1 MAQQETAARPAEAR
15 RRIAAVIDS
24 PAAAVWATTIAVG
37 AAIVLLLVRLVPDV
51 SGKPLFDD
59 EVIAGL
65 TSVHPLRELLD
76 IVLLDR
82 GGAPLHFL
90 FAHFALAV
98 SPSPE
103 ALRWLSVV
111 FAVATVLVCYDL
123 GRRLGGRVAGAV
135 AAIVVGTS
143 SMLAVYGTVGRMY
156 SLFALASAVAVD
168 LFLRALDKRTPSA
181 VYAAAVAAWLLPAVH
196 PYGLVIAGIEAGI
209 ALWLWRGRPF
219 KPAIPVLVLV
229 AALTPFVVADLRL
242 GERFGV
248 GASAS
253 GSVAPPDFA
262 ARQLGDAL
270 AAFAGGEGVLALVFF
285 AVALVGL
292 LVVFQTRPAFAVFML
307 LALAAVPILMVL
319 ARSDDE
325 LIHKL
330 SPRHLMFGLPIWAA
344 LVGVGIARLVQNLPR
359 LAIVAAVVAVGVA
372 GTFAPAGLTDPR
384 SDPDQTEAVL
394 AAPADWVRDRV
405 EPGDVL
411 LFYSPVYLEA
421 LDETE
426 HALAI
431 PRSGKPLKMVQRA
444 DFPVT
449 GLMVALPLK
458 GTTIDADAV
467 EASLPGAEAGVF
479 PGWVV
484 VSVPGPYADENE
496 VLIGGAAT
504 LQAILDASSDRSL
517 PFRSAV
523 RSGLVTVCDALGDDC
538 PPGLVG

>member
-1 MAQQETAARPAEAR
+1 MAQQETAAEPVPAH
-15 RRIAAVIDS
+15 RRIATILDS
-24 PAAAVWATTIAVG
+24 PAAAVWATAVAVG
-37 AAIVLLLVRLVPDV
+37 AAIVVLLVRLVPDV

-59 EVIAGL
+59 EVLAGL
-65 TSVHPLRELLD
+65 TAVHPIGELLD
-76 IVLLDR
+76 IVLFDR
-82 GGAPLHFL
+82 GGAPLHFV

-111 FAVATVLVCYDL
+111 FAVGTVLVCYDL
-123 GRRLGGRVAGAV
+123 GRRLDGRVSGAV

-143 SMLAVYGTVGRMY
+143 TMLAVYGTVGRMY
-156 SLFALASAVAVD
+156 ALFALASAIAVD
-168 LFLRALDKRTPSA
+168 LFARALDKRTPGA
-181 VYAAAVAAWLLPAVH
+181 VYAAAAAAWLLPAVH
-196 PYGLVIAGIEAGI
+196 PYGLIIAGIEAGI

-219 KPAIPVLVLV
+219 KPAIPVLVL
-229 AALTPFVVADLRL
+229 ALALTPFVIADLRL

-253 GSVAPPDFA
+253 SSVAPPDFA

-285 AVALVGL
+285 GLALVGL
-292 LVVFQTRPAFAVFML
+292 VVVFQRRPPFAVFTL

-325 LIHKL
+325 LIHRL

-344 LVGVGIARLVQNLPR
+344 LVGVGVARLVQNLPR

-372 GTFAPAGLTDPR
+372 GAFAPAGLSDPR
-384 SDPDQTEAVL
+384 SDPDRTEAVL

-411 LFYSPVYLEA
+411 LFYSPVFFEA
-421 LDETE
+421 LDKTE
-426 HALAI
+426 HAIAI

-444 DFPVT
+444 DFPV
-449 GLMVALPLK
+449 P
-458 GTTIDADAV
+458 D
-467 EASLPGAEAGVF
+467 
-479 PGWVV
+479 
-484 VSVPGPYADENE
+484 
-496 VLIGGAAT
+496 
-504 LQAILDASSDRSL
+504 
-517 PFRSAV
+517 
-523 RSGLVTVCDALGDDC
+523 
-538 PPGLVG
+538 